1 MEERLRESWLVN
13 AQRITV
19 QQLFLIS
26 KGAGER
32 RREGKKK
39 ENKKKMKKVVI

>member
-32 RREGKKK
+32 RREKK
-39 ENKKKMKKVVI
+39 EKRKKMKKVVI